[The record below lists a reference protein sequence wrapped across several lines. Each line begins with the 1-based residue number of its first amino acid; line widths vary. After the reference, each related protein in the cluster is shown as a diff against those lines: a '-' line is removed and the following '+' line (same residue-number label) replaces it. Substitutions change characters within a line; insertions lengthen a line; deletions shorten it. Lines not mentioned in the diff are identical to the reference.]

1 MRPAN
6 GEARRRRLMILP
18 ELGPIDGRSRPAILF
33 RGVAAAVAS
42 DLGGRDRL
50 TRAQLELVRRVA
62 GLSVLADQIEW
73 RIVNGQPI
81 EVLEYTSI
89 VGTQSRVLRSLG
101 LKRVPKDIT
110 KLSDV
115 LRPMKAAS

>member
-1 MRPAN
+1 
-6 GEARRRRLMILP
+6 MILP

-33 RGVAAAVAS
+33 REVAAAVAS